1 MIIPIQKKID
11 EIMSN
16 TDSKMGVS
24 TGIAALDSA
33 ILGLR
38 PQHLIV
44 VAGFSGIG
52 KSALMTD
59 LGLAVAQHCP
69 VALLSIEMGVNL
81 TTERMVYNAAGLNY
95 HRGMHGD
102 NSSGDLL
109 ALDNARLHIKTLKDI
124 YIDESSDT
132 MYPSWYLERESPEN
146 SIENKVKEYFDAGCK
161 VIVIDYLQII
171 NYGFKTESETLRI
184 KAITNKL
191 HKLSIQYDMAVVA
204 LAQLKKEVG
213 DRLAKKQD
221 PTPSLSDIR
230 DSGFIINDADVILLL
245 HRPEY
250 FEKKNEIDLFENH
263 IEDAQIII
271 GKQRSGPVG
280 SIDVAF
286 HSYSMS
292 FKGVGS
298 DSDVGVPF

>member
-1 MIIPIQKKID
+1 
-11 EIMSN
+11 MSN
-16 TDSKMGVS
+16 TDSKMGIS
-24 TGIAALDSA
+24 TGIEALDSA

-109 ALDNARLHIKTLKDI
+109 ALDNAREYIKTLKDI

-132 MYPSWYLERESPEN
+132 MYPSWFLERESPEN
-146 SIENKVKEYFDAGCK
+146 SIENSIKEYAEAGCK

-191 HKLSIQYDMAVVA
+191 HKLSIQYDMAIVA

-230 DSGFIINDADVILLL
+230 DSGFIINDADIILLL

-271 GKQRSGPVG
+271 GKQRNGPVG
-280 SIDVAF
+280 SIDCKF
-286 HSYSMS
+286 HAYSMS
-292 FKGVGS
+292 FKEESS
-298 DSDVGVPF
+298 DIGVPF